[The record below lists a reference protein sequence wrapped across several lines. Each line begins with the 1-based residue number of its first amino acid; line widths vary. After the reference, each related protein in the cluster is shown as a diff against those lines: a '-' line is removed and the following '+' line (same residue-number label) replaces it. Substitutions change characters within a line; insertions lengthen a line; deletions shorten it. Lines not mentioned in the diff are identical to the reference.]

1 MHGNTVTAPSDKSDK
16 KQPQKFSNA
25 GHTGR
30 MIRALLVP
38 CDGTMTQPMYTS
50 ADAGSLHGML
60 WRNGHTG
67 MSQEPRVPSYK
78 QLFTETLQDSR
89 EEELGDITWPVLY
102 RKSDKNGPIWP

>member
-1 MHGNTVTAPSDKSDK
+1 
-16 KQPQKFSNA
+16 
-25 GHTGR
+25 
-30 MIRALLVP
+30 
-38 CDGTMTQPMYTS
+38 MTQPMYIS

-67 MSQEPRVPSYK
+67 MSQEPRDPSYK